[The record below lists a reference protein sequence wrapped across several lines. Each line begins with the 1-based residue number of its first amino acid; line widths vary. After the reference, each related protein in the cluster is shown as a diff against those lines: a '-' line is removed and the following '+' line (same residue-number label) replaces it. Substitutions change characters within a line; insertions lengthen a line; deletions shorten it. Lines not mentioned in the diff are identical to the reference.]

1 MISRDRERDVRHGEL
16 APGVAI
22 VQKGLRP
29 FSDARSNHIPDLG
42 GANQRDIACI
52 AAFHFTFRY
61 VQLNSCRF
69 SSVQFSS
76 G

>member
-1 MISRDRERDVRHGEL
+1 MISRDRERGVRHGEM

-29 FSDARSNHIPDLG
+29 FSDHA
-42 GANQRDIACI
+42 QT
-52 AAFHFTFRY
+52 TFPIWEEPISGILHASPWPK
-61 VQLNSCRF
+61 VQQNSCRF